1 MGNFDYEQVK
11 NPLFFKEN
19 VLPAHSAHV
28 VYRNEEE
35 FMTRQTSLRKSLDGI
50 WKFSYAVNFD
60 SSIKG
65 FEKEEYDC
73 KCWADIRVPAHI
85 QMEGYDKPQY
95 VNLQYPWDGR
105 EDINPG
111 DIPERFNPVASYVKY
126 FEVPDDMKGNEIR
139 ISFQGVE
146 SAMALWI
153 NGSYVGYSE
162 DSFTPSDFNITPFL
176 KEGENKLAVQV
187 YKWSSS
193 SWCEDQDFFR
203 FSGIYR
209 SVYLYAVPNVYVED
223 IRIKTLFEGDDF
235 SKAVLDVWTKVSLG
249 DRNVG
254 SANGND
260 VAPNGN
266 GDISGTIRFTLKDE
280 KTVLFERD
288 IDINKSSIQ
297 EIKLSEVVVSPRL
310 WSAETPELYTLEI
323 RVIDSEGKIKGY
335 TEQPVGFR
343 KFEMKNNRMLLN
355 GKRVVF
361 KGVNRHEFSSVSGRH
376 VSYEELE
383 KDIVTMKQNNI
394 NAIRTCHYP
403 DDVAIYDLCDKYG
416 LYMIAECNMETHGT
430 WDVYIRGLAGID
442 YVLPDEKENW
452 KDMMFDRVN
461 SCYQRDKNHP
471 SILMW
476 SCGNE
481 SYGGK
486 TILEMSE
493 LFRKLDDTRLVHYE
507 GVFNDRR
514 YNDSSDMESRMYPK
528 VWEIEEYLETPDVKP
543 FVCCEYSHA
552 MGNSCGA
559 LYKYTD
565 LADKENSGYQ
575 GGFIWDYID
584 QSIYKKDRYG
594 KEFQAYGGDFGDRP
608 SDYNFSGNGIVYG
621 GDRSPSP
628 KMQEVKYTYQNIA
641 VEVSGKD
648 FEVWNKNLFVNTDTF
663 DAKAILLRNGVAIEE
678 KSLDICVEPESKRK
692 FPIPFEIP
700 SIKGEYAVT
709 ISFHLKTDTLW
720 AKAGHEVAFGQ
731 AVVALVKDTHTVHT
745 DRKKSYTLIRGKY
758 NFGVRGEEFEA
769 LFSIE
774 GGLVSYRYA
783 GKELLS
789 TTVKPNFW
797 RAPIDNDEGNNMP
810 ARYAQWKVAS
820 LYLTAKGVGK
830 ERKTE
835 RGIWYDNPIV
845 AEKEDCVEITYT
857 YNLQTTP
864 AAECQVI
871 YRVYGDGRIQTT
883 LNYDPV
889 QELKDM
895 PEFGM
900 MFKCDADYENLEW
913 YGNGPQES
921 YEDRK
926 KGAKLGVYKN
936 LVSDNMAQYL
946 NPQECGNKTGVR
958 YAKVMDRKGRGL
970 IFTGEN
976 MNFSALPYTPH
987 ELENARHPYEL
998 PQVHYTVVRVSMQQM
1013 GVGGDDSWG
1022 ALVHPEFLIDA
1033 TKKLSFTFTFCGI

>member
-1 MGNFDYEQVK
+1 MGKFNYEQVK

-60 SSIKG
+60 SSVKG

-105 EDINPG
+105 EDIKPG

-126 FEVPDDMKGNEIR
+126 FEVPDEMKGNEIR

-146 SAMALWI
+146 SAMALWL

-235 SKAVLDVWTKVSLG
+235 SKAVLDVCAKVSAG
-249 DRNVG
+249 DRNAG
-254 SANGND
+254 AANENN
-260 VAPNGN
+260 VAVNGN
-266 GDISGTIRFTLKDE
+266 GDKSGTIRFTLKDE
-280 KTVLFERD
+280 KTIIFECN
-288 IDINKSSIQ
+288 IELSKALSQ
-297 EIKLSEVVVSPRL
+297 EIEISEDVVSPKL
-310 WSAETPELYTLEI
+310 WSAEAPELYSLEI
-323 RVIDSEGKIKGY
+323 RVIDAEGKIKGY
-335 TEQPVGFR
+335 TEQSVGFR

-361 KGVNRHEFSSVSGRH
+361 KGVNRHEFSAVSGRH

-403 DDVAIYDLCDKYG
+403 DNVAIYDLCDKYG

-486 TILEMSE
+486 TIWEMSE

-528 VWEIEEYLETPDVKP
+528 VWEIEEYLESPDAKP

-594 KEFQAYGGDFGDRP
+594 NEFQAYGGDFDDRP

-628 KMQEVKYTYQNIA
+628 KMQEVKYCYQNIA
-641 VEVSGKD
+641 VEVNDKE

-678 KSLDICVEPESKRK
+678 KSLDICVTPESKNK
-692 FPIPFEIP
+692 YNIPFEIP
-700 SIKGEYAVT
+700 GIDGEYAVT
-709 ISFHLKTDTLW
+709 ISFCLKNDILW

-731 AVVALVKDTHTVHT
+731 AVVANVVTKQISNN
-745 DRKKSYTLIRGKY
+745 KPYTLIRGKY

-783 GKELLS
+783 GEELLS
-789 TTVKPNFW
+789 TMVKPNFW

-810 ARYAQWKVAS
+810 ARYAQWKIAS
-820 LYLTAKGVGK
+820 LYLTAKGAGK
-830 ERKTE
+830 ERKAE
-835 RGIWYDNPIV
+835 RGICYDNPIV
-845 AEKEDCVEITYT
+845 AEKEDCVEIIYT
-857 YNLQTTP
+857 YNLQTSP

-889 QELKDM
+889 TELKDM

-900 MFKCDADYENLEW
+900 IFKCDADYNNVEW
-913 YGNGPQES
+913 YGNGPQET

-926 KGAKLGVYKN
+926 NGAKLGIYKN

-1022 ALVHPEFLIDA
+1022 ALVHPEFLIDV
-1033 TKKLSFTFTFCGI
+1033 TQKLSFTFTFCGI